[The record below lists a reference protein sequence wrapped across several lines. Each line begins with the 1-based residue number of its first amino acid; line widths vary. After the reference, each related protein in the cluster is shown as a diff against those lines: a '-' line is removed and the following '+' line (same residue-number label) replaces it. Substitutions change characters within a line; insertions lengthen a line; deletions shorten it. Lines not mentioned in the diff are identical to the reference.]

1 MPSQIECPLW
11 VKSGHVQ
18 TQRHVRYVPKADVS
32 QLLSDLQMQYR
43 SRSNKIVRNGAWI
56 MRSMGAEPAF
66 GVTLR
71 QNGGRTIVSSLPPPT
86 GKR

>member
-1 MPSQIECPLW
+1 VRQLLAFSRR
-11 VKSGHVQ
+11 Q
-18 TQRHVRYVPKADVS
+18 TLRPQVLQLGDV
-32 QLLSDLQMQYR
+32 LSDLQMQYR
-43 SRSNKIVRNGAWI
+43 IEANKIVRNGAWI

-86 GKR
+86 GKRSGWQRV